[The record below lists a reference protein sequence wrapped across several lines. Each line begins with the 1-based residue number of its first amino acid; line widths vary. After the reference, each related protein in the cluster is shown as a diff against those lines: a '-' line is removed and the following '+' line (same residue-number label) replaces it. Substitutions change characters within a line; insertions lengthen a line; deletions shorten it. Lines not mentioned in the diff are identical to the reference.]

1 MWQMVNKSSIFAEEY
16 RVWHTPVISAYLFW
30 RFATMYMSPGKGI
43 KREAPSCILFFILGG
58 ILRQN
63 ALIKNYIIG
72 RKTLITMLKA
82 IKKSG
87 DADLIDTIHNRIRET
102 MSHTS
107 QAIDIAV
114 ASGMLEW
121 DFDKCA
127 HPYGAEYGEKCGNCH
142 QQTQCCNIFWCE
154 FWKKS
159 FHKKYP
165 FCSITTKRVIKNLTT
180 FAATECETNTA
191 SPKAFRKDGNFPSVF
206 HLTR

>member
-43 KREAPSCILFFILGG
+43 KREAPSCIFFFILGG

-121 DFDKCA
+121 DFDKA
-127 HPYGAEYGEKCGNCH
+127 TLVPQKINSISGSAK
-142 QQTQCCNIFWCE
+142 FRD
-154 FWKKS
+154 S
-159 FHKKYP
+159 KY
-165 FCSITTKRVIKNLTT
+165 FNRLVSIVENLAKM
-180 FAATECETNTA
+180 FSDVPSPSDLAALL
-191 SPKAFRKDGNFPSVF
+191 KVR
-206 HLTR
+206 L